1 MITKN
6 SRVSRLLHF
15 LRYGPTKRAPRA
27 PLKIEFA
34 YKIALGVSFSKDKYS
49 IQKKVNFA
57 NKIPRNLK
65 QFHFR
70 TSDLVFTDSIK
81 TSKKSCFLNLIY

>member
-15 LRYGPTKRAPRA
+15 LRYGATKRAPRA

-34 YKIALGVSFSKDKYS
+34 YKIALGVSFSKDK
-49 IQKKVNFA
+49 VNFA

-65 QFHFR
+65 QFQYRSFN
-70 TSDLVFTDSIK
+70 LVFTDSMK
-81 TSKKSCFLNLIY
+81 TSKKSCLRINLIEILG